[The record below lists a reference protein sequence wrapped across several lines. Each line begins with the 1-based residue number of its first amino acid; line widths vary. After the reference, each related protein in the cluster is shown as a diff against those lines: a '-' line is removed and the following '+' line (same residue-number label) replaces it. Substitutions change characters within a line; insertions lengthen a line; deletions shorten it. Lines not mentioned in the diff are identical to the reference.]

1 MHSNELAKINMLE
14 SYFQRLPRFIQNHSQ
29 AVAYYTEML
38 MKQLVILQEEMAY
51 LPPALLPKAD
61 LLGRYHDIGKVG
73 ISNEIWEAAAP
84 LKPMEKKLV
93 QMHPIIGAYI
103 VQEEIKLI
111 PFLRRHAVGDLRFH
125 IRVSAG
131 DNGVPQP
138 VAAFVRFQRLHHRLP
153 GGRPI
158 LALFLIPDIE
168 ISPWAVDGLI
178 VEFIAGHPAVGWI
191 TVKAETTAGIGDDA
205 AKTTIAKII
214 DPGSG
219 GIRPRYHI
227 FSALVVKIAVPHNN
241 RKPP

>member
-103 VQEEIKLI
+103 VQEEIKPLLSIVMSADISVCLAQSCACHHEHWNGKGYPFQLKREEI
-111 PFLRRHAVGDLRFH
+111 PLCARIVGIADAFDAMTADRPYHKGISKEAALRE
-125 IRVSAG
+125 IRKSAG
-131 DNGVPQP
+131 KQFDPN
-138 VAAFVRFQRLHHRLP
+138 
-153 GGRPI
+153 
-158 LALFLIPDIE
+158 LA
-168 ISPWAVDGLI
+168 
-178 VEFIAGHPAVGWI
+178 
-191 TVKAETTAGIGDDA
+191 
-205 AKTTIAKII
+205 
-214 DPGSG
+214 
-219 GIRPRYHI
+219 RI
-227 FSALVVKIAVPHNN
+227 FCSLMQDRALVG
-241 RKPP
+241 